1 MELAAH
7 FVGANAGKNSS
18 STNSVGVGM
27 NAGRNVDG
35 TENVFIGWNAAEGA
49 SSASATLNVG
59 IGAQSLYVIS
69 SGASN
74 VSVDMIH

>member
-1 MELAAH
+1 
-7 FVGANAGKNSS
+7 
-18 STNSVGVGM
+18 M

-74 VSVDMIH
+74 VSVGHDSLKALTTGSNNVAIGDQAEIL